1 MSACTRGPG
10 RYYPVAVTASNDL
23 RWTALTVDD
32 VPALTALLNRI
43 DAAEEHGEPA
53 EEPSI
58 REWLTMPGQDLPDGS
73 IAVREG
79 DRLIGFGMADV
90 TPSLDPDGQA
100 RCNLSGGVDPA
111 ARRRG
116 IGTRLY
122 AQLEQRAV
130 ALATERH
137 PGAPA
142 VLRTAGGVDPTPGTA
157 PSAPGGGADV
167 RPLLERRGYRRI
179 RSWLRMVRELP
190 GPSLPAVSTDR
201 IRVIAPSDAHREPT
215 REAHIAAF
223 GDHWGSTPPTAE
235 RWAIWWSSHTARRDL
250 STIAVGPE
258 GEVLSYALASEDKPG
273 VLHFALV
280 GTRPTARGR
289 GLARAVLGRSLAAA
303 AASGYGSAEL
313 EIDSESL
320 TGATRLYEALGFTAE
335 KVFATYQKMADQ
347 PARTRVE
354 A

>member
-1 MSACTRGPG
+1 M
-10 RYYPVAVTASNDL
+10 AVTASEDL

-32 VPALTALLNRI
+32 VPALTALLGRI
-43 DAAEEHGEPA
+43 DAADGHDEPA
-53 EEPSI
+53 GEPSI

-79 DRLIGFGMADV
+79 DHLVAFGMVDV
-90 TPSLDPDGQA
+90 TPSLDADGQA

-122 AQLEQRAV
+122 EQLEQRVV
-130 ALATERH
+130 ALAAERH

-142 VLRTAGGVDPTPGTA
+142 VLRTAGGVDPAPGA
-157 PSAPGGGADV
+157 DPSDPGGGADV
-167 RPLLERRGYRRI
+167 RPLLARRGYRRM

-190 GPSLPAVSTDR
+190 GAALPAIDTGEV
-201 IRVIAPSDAHREPT
+201 RVAAPADEHREAT

-223 GDHWGSTPPTAE
+223 SDHWGSTPPTAE
-235 RWAIWWSSHTARRDL
+235 RWATWWSSHTARRDL
-250 STIAVGPE
+250 STIALGPE
-258 GEVLSYALASEDKPG
+258 GEVLSYAIASEDKPG

-303 AASGYGSAEL
+303 ARSGYGSAEL
-313 EIDSESL
+313 EVDSESL
-320 TGATRLYEALGFTAE
+320 TGATRLYEALEFTAE
-335 KVFATYQKMADQ
+335 KVFATYQKPTEQ
-347 PARTRVE
+347 SPATSGITVARVG
-354 A
+354 